1 LENIIVLLIFVFFL
15 FNQILRLKEE
25 KNKRSSAACI
35 FNIDGISLSR
45 LFAAIGIHVPTNYY
59 KISSSSS
66 KWRCSNSFT
75 NWSSRLGF
83 VGDRDL

>member
-1 LENIIVLLIFVFFL
+1 LCCAAA
-15 FNQILRLKEE
+15 Q
-25 KNKRSSAACI
+25 RSSAAFI

-66 KWRCSNSFT
+66 K
-75 NWSSRLGF
+75 
-83 VGDRDL
+83 